1 MWGLPVAL
9 SNTVGLGTALI
20 GAFDSACHLYTR
32 GGVTVEATNSHSTYF
47 VQNLVAMRAESRAAL
62 AVFRPTAFTAV
73 TGLGV
78 AI

>member
-1 MWGLPVAL
+1 L

-20 GAFDSACHLYTR
+20 GAFDSAARLYVR
-32 GGVTVEATNSHSTYF
+32 GGVTVEASNSHASYF
-47 VQNLVAMRAESRAAL
+47 TSNLVAIRAESRAAL
-62 AVFRPTAFTAV
+62 AVFRPAAFTAV